1 MRAQKSFCMG
11 DILGGGYYRGDLVHV
26 LRKYHL
32 KISSDQ
38 HLHLERLGY
47 GICLRFL
54 KLFGKASQLLRP
66 EHVPSTFQ
74 GKCPGTRS
82 ASKPGTLSFTKF

>member
-1 MRAQKSFCMG
+1 MG
-11 DILGGGYYRGDLVHV
+11 DILGGGGGYYRGYLLHV

-38 HLHLERLGY
+38 YLYLGRLGY
-47 GICLRFL
+47 EICLHFL

-66 EHVPSTFQ
+66 EHMHSTFQ
-74 GKCPGTRS
+74 AKCPGTRL